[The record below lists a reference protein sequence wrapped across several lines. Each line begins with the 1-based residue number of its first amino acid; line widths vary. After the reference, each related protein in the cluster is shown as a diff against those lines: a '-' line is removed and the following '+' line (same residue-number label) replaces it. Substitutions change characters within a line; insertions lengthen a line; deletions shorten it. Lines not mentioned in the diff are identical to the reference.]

1 VAKLLL
7 GPMLRYV
14 DETSATVWVET
25 DAPSLVTVTAGGAV
39 TATTG
44 DGAGELR
51 GTANTFQA
59 EGHHYA
65 LVELTGLAPGAIHEW
80 IDSQVRGDFDHLLPA
95 SSLPSFLPDGLHFA
109 EAWDEAVGD
118 PADHHPDG
126 PGSEREDER
135 SVERAGGSAGELPV
149 A

>member
-1 VAKLLL
+1 
-7 GPMLRYV
+7 MLRYV

-95 SSLPSFLPDGLHFA
+95 SSLPFFLPDGLHFA
-109 EAWDEAVGD
+109 EAWDEAV
-118 PADHHPDG
+118 ADGAWG
-126 PGSEREDER
+126 PRAARVAKWIR
-135 SVERAGGSAGELPV
+135 SVGVMDHWASFQRSY
-149 A
+149 